1 MQAYDSVAIKSD
13 IELGGTDQT
22 FNVLM
27 GRNIQKDFEQEP
39 QLTLFMPLLEG
50 LDGVEK
56 MSKSLDEINKAEMDP
71 MDKSPSVRLCNAIDS
86 ILWTMY
92 AYRSTPPTP
101 EELAEYDRTYK
112 PYIDK
117 LIKEAKN
124 EDAI

>member
-1 MQAYDSVAIKSD
+1 MKRKNKKKI
-13 IELGGTDQT
+13 
-22 FNVLM
+22 
-27 GRNIQKDFEQEP
+27 
-39 QLTLFMPLLEG
+39 
-50 LDGVEK
+50 
-56 MSKSLDEINKAEMDP
+56 SKSLDEINKAEMDP

-86 ILWTMY
+86 MLWNTY

>member
-1 MQAYDSVAIKSD
+1 MQAYDSVAIKAD

-56 MSKSLDEINKAEMDP
+56 RAKALE
-71 MDKSPSVRLCNAIDS
+71 
-86 ILWTMY
+86 T
-92 AYRSTPPTP
+92 T
-101 EELAEYDRTYK
+101 
-112 PYIDK
+112 
-117 LIKEAKN
+117 
-124 EDAI
+124 